1 MHQTEEAASR
11 AFSDA
16 LAAAEPPADW
26 PAPLRA
32 LFLAG
37 KGDWG
42 GAHELVQ
49 HGEDRASAWVHAHL
63 HRAEGDG
70 WNARYWYRRAGQP
83 EGEGDLPAER
93 LTIAGALMVRGGI

>member
-1 MHQTEEAASR
+1 MHDTKDAATG

-16 LAAAEPPADW
+16 LAAAEPPAHW

-32 LFLAG
+32 LFLAE
-37 KGDWG
+37 KGDWN

-63 HRAEGDG
+63 HRAEGDD
-70 WNARYWYRRAGQP
+70 WNARYWYRQAGEA
-83 EGEGDLPAER
+83 EGAGDLPAER
-93 LTIAGALMVRGGI
+93 LSIAGALMVRGGL